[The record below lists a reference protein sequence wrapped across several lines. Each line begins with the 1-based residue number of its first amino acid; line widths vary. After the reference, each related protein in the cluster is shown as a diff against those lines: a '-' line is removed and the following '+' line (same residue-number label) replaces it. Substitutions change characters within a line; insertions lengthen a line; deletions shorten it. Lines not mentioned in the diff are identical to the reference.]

1 MTKKRCQHN
10 LIASCPPELLTR
22 FDAALEKA
30 ASRLP
35 PELKG
40 IKLTRSSVMRSIVER
55 WVESVEKADDSD

>member
-1 MTKKRCQHN
+1 MATKSWKHN
-10 LIASCPPELLTR
+10 LIANCPPELLVR

-30 ASRLP
+30 ARQLP

-55 WVESVEKADDSD
+55 WVESVEKADDD